1 MYPANQFPGRDR
13 VRGPENLK
21 IRLTQRA
28 LYEIKDQ
35 LTIIDS
41 NKLNGRWNT
50 CELTRFPPKPDS
62 FMIYQITRK
71 RVPRKK

>member
-1 MYPANQFPGRDR
+1 MYLANQFPAGGR
-13 VRGPENLK
+13 VGGLENLQVWLGK
-21 IRLTQRA
+21 RA

-50 CELTRFPPKPDS
+50 CELTHFPPKPDS

>member
-1 MYPANQFPGRDR
+1 MYLANQLPGGGWF
-13 VRGPENLK
+13 RGPENLQ
-21 IRLTQRA
+21 IRLDQRA
-28 LYEIKDQ
+28 LYEIKNQ
-35 LTIIDS
+35 LIIIDS

-50 CELTRFPPKPDS
+50 CELTHFPPKPDS